1 MVNVAIVGC
10 NGKMGGFVAQAVNDN
25 KNTQAIFGVDAF
37 GENKYDFPVYKS
49 FDEAE
54 SKPDVIIDFSNPA
67 ALDGMLKYALEN
79 SVPCVICTTGFSA
92 EQVEKIKAASE
103 KIAVFYSGNMSLG
116 INLLIALSKQAAK
129 VLGGSFDI
137 EIVEKHHIALSKQ
150 AAKVLGGSFD
160 IEIVEKHHNLKVD
173 APSGTAL
180 MIADA
185 ISETLENEP
194 QYVYDRHAYRKKRA
208 ENEIGIHSVRGGTIV
223 GEHEVIFAG
232 HDEVV
237 TITHQAQSKEVFAA
251 GSVNAAVFLA
261 AQGAGMYDM
270 TSMLSSVL

>member
-1 MVNVAIVGC
+1 MMTKIAIVGC
-10 NGKMGGFVAQAVNDN
+10 NGKMGGFVARSVEENDACQ
-25 KNTQAIFGVDAF
+25 TVFGVDAF
-37 GENKYDFPVYKS
+37 GDNKNGFPVYPS
-49 FDEAE
+49 FEGAAEA
-54 SKPDVIIDFSNPA
+54 PDVIIDFSNPA

-103 KIAVFYSGNMSLG
+103 IIAVFYSGNMSLG
-116 INLLIALSKQAAK
+116 INLL
-129 VLGGSFDI
+129 
-137 EIVEKHHIALSKQ
+137 IALSKQ